1 MAWILDDS
9 RPIYLQIV
17 DVIKT
22 NIIAGAYQPGDKL
35 PSVRDLAMEASVNPN
50 TMQKALSELERDGLV
65 MAQRTSG
72 RVVTEDM
79 EMIKEIRSKLAREQI
94 LAFIDK
100 MKKLGFNKEEIVA
113 MVAQTGGE
121 A

>member
-1 MAWILDDS
+1 
-9 RPIYLQIV
+9 
-17 DVIKT
+17 
-22 NIIAGAYQPGDKL
+22 
-35 PSVRDLAMEASVNPN
+35 
-50 TMQKALSELERDGLV
+50 
-65 MAQRTSG
+65 
-72 RVVTEDM
+72 M